1 MTPVFTYEGFV
12 LDWLGEGRYRSSIA
26 GHEMDFKTVSEWK
39 QLIDKLQNG
48 KKKKTNH
55 RREHL

>member
-1 MTPVFTYEGFV
+1 MTPVFTYKNFV

-39 QLIDKLQNG
+39 QLIDRLQNG

-55 RREHL
+55 CR